1 MKTKINKMSY
11 DTSSCDMIILENM
24 KIYSEVILQNI
35 PLIHPA
41 LNTQHPTLGPNT
53 LPSNNLHQLA
63 STIGLL
69 PRGKA

>member
-1 MKTKINKMSY
+1 MSY

-41 LNTQHPTLGPNT
+41 LNTQHLTSALNI
-53 LPSNNLHQLA
+53 LPSNNLHQSA
-63 STIGLL
+63 STIGLQ
-69 PRGKA
+69 PRGKV